1 MQRYFQNIEKTI
13 KVGTKYIFFSWALIF
28 IIAIAHFIFTAV
40 TPSVLRIYSIFI
52 FLMLIA
58 FAVIIF
64 LTRKINITFAR
75 IYSVIDESEK
85 NKELLTKLFS
95 NSPEPIILYDKKGKI
110 IRANTSAIQLL
121 ALSKEE
127 LLSKNVTDLFNE
139 SEDLLRKTSEYFS
152 LKGKETFVFT
162 KDKGSK
168 RVLAKAQKIE
178 LEEDEEFYQLVFID
192 ITERYEM
199 RNMLLE
205 YNKLNSISA
214 EIAHFG
220 GCKFLP
226 DEDKIIITQETGELI
241 GLPQKEKITFADWLN
256 LIAEEDRHGLEL
268 RLETLEKNHD
278 RFVLDYQLKN
288 RENRKFI
295 RQICELEINE
305 EGEKIIWGAV
315 FDITEI
321 QKQKELLL
329 NSEKKYRSIVELAP
343 VGLTVLDITDSY
355 EILKKMFLGGGFTK
369 EKLSNLTLDEI
380 KSLLSNFKII
390 ETNKLNSGSLG
401 QEEFI
406 AFEFQN
412 IEINEPTEKI
422 ADIIYKVLT
431 TDEII
436 RTNLKIK
443 SLLTGSTAIMDVKIR
458 KHFSE
463 GKVILFVAS
472 QDVTELVSIKNKLNT
487 TNKLLYNFLD
497 TIPFIVVSL
506 NRNGEVIFINKKGT
520 EIIGE
525 NRKEVLGK
533 NWFENYLDPK
543 AAQKFRKWFT
553 STLEKGTMKFSEN
566 VNRIKTKNGTSLI
579 YWYNELVFDENG
591 QAIGTLSLG
600 VDITDEK
607 RKKEELNKSH
617 KELILL
623 KHELEAQNRKLRIA
637 RNQLAESEKQLKQE
651 LIDKDKLF
659 SLIAHDVRSPF
670 TGLLSGLQFVTE
682 MYDML
687 SENEKKELIQNAF
700 HASKRIYNLLEEL
713 LEWSRLRLGKFKITP
728 EVTNLKEL
736 VNSVLELFEN
746 DSKRKNIELINEVAE
761 NECLFI
767 DKQFI
772 HGILRNLISN
782 SLKFTPDNGSII
794 VKSINHKNGFYE
806 IDITDTGVGVPEEI
820 IKKFSGEE
828 LQNINPTEGTKKE
841 KGFGLGL
848 MLVKELVEKINGH
861 IYIENRKEGGTKVM
875 VFIPRDKV
883 VDCNKN

>member
-1 MQRYFQNIEKTI
+1 MRRYFQNIEKTI

-28 IIAIAHFIFTAV
+28 IIAIAHFIFTAA

-58 FAVIIF
+58 FVVIIF

-95 NSPEPIILYDKKGKI
+95 NSPEPMILYDKKGKI
-110 IRANTSAIQLL
+110 IRSNGSAVQLL
-121 ALSKEE
+121 VLTNEE
-127 LLSKNVTDLFNE
+127 LLAKNVIDLFE
-139 SEDLLRKTSEYFS
+139 DSDDLLRETSEYFS

-162 KDKGSK
+162 KEKGSK
-168 RVLAKAQKIE
+168 RVLAKAQKIK
-178 LEEDEEFYQLVFID
+178 LKEDEFYQLVFID
-192 ITERYEM
+192 ITERFEM

-220 GCKFLP
+220 GCKYLP

-256 LIAEEDRHGLEL
+256 LIAEEDRPGLEL

-355 EILKKMFLGGGFTK
+355 EILKKMFIGGGFTK
-369 EKLSNLTLDEI
+369 EKLSNLSLDEI

-472 QDVTELVSIKNKLNT
+472 QDITELVSIKNKLNS

-543 AAQKFRKWFT
+543 AAQRFRKLFT
-553 STLEKGTMKFSEN
+553 TTLEQGNKKFPEN
-566 VNRIKTKNGTSLI
+566 VNRIKTKNGNPLI
-579 YWYNELVFDENG
+579 YWYNELVFDENSE
-591 QAIGTLSLG
+591 AIGILSLG

-607 RKKEELNKSH
+607 RNKKELNKSH
-617 KELILL
+617 KELVLL

-713 LEWSRLRLGKFKITP
+713 LEWSRLRLGKYKISP
-728 EVTNLKEL
+728 EVIKLKD
-736 VNSVLELFEN
+736 VVASVLELFEV
-746 DSKRKNIELINEVAE
+746 DSTQKSIVLKNEISE

-767 DKQFI
+767 DKHFVY
-772 HGILRNLISN
+772 GILRNLISN
-782 SLKFTPDNGSII
+782 SLKFTPDNGSIT
-794 VKSINHKNGFYE
+794 VKSIKHKDGFYE
-806 IDITDTGVGVPEEI
+806 IDIIDTGVGVPEEI

-828 LQNINPTEGTKKE
+828 IKNIESSEGTRRE

-883 VDCNKN
+883 VDCYKN